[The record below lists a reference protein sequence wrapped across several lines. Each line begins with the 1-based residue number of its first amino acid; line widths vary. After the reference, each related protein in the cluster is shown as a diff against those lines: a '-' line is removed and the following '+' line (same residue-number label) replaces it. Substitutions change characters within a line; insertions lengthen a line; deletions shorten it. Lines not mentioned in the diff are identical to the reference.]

1 MKQKKEML
9 SLYLQTTYSDAMN
22 TSTPSTQGS
31 TPQKSPSS
39 AAGMGDDDVTPHV
52 LFTDEVVDL
61 ENNAATHPLQS
72 PSPPASVDIAT
83 PDAAAATS
91 TQQNRP
97 ALNTCDSNRGYRV
110 RRIFGVSESFAEE
123 GGNEHSLIRMMYE
136 SIFAYVLLGTWAWT
150 ICALITLIHLKGC
163 HDAFDDPT
171 GANAETFDDCNES
184 FTGSVACAHSIIFGL
199 LSAVVVHETGTSDD
213 TATHR
218 LSSIAKPLLERR
230 QKDAN
235 CLQRA
240 LFGMV
245 VSLPTVYVVSWTVL
259 GLFCFIFS
267 LSTSTGSSGP
277 LFYTGQTWLGISIKA
292 AYSFFGVSPKNSTTD
307 ANNGSPDEK
316 RREQQEVVDAEERL
330 GPFQMINVHA
340 TSSPANEGGNADAG
354 QS

>member
-1 MKQKKEML
+1 
-9 SLYLQTTYSDAMN
+9 MN

-52 LFTDEVVDL
+52 LFSEEVVDI
-61 ENNAATHPLQS
+61 ENATHPLQS

-83 PDAAAATS
+83 PDAAAASTS

-97 ALNTCDSNRGYRV
+97 VLNTGASKRGYRV
-110 RRIFGVSESFAEE
+110 RRVFGLSESFAE
-123 GGNEHSLIRMMYE
+123 GDGNEKSLIRMMYG

-150 ICALITLIHLKGC
+150 ICALITLIHIAGC
-163 HDAFDDPT
+163 ADAFDNPT
-171 GANAETFDDCNES
+171 EANAETFDLCNES
-184 FTGSVACAHSIIFGL
+184 FTGKVACAHSIIFGL
-199 LSAVVVHETGTSDD
+199 LSAVVVHETGTSDE

-218 LSSIAKPLLERR
+218 LSSIAKPLLERK

-267 LSTSTGSSGP
+267 LSTSDGSSGP
-277 LFYTGQTWLGISIKA
+277 LFYTGQAWLGISIKA
-292 AYSFFGVSPKNSTTD
+292 AYTFFGVSPNDSTTD
-307 ANNGSPDEK
+307 AYDGSPDEK
-316 RREQQEVVDAEERL
+316 RREQQEVDAEERL

-340 TSSPANEGGNADAG
+340 TSSPNDEGGNADAG

>member
-1 MKQKKEML
+1 
-9 SLYLQTTYSDAMN
+9 MN
-22 TSTPSTQGS
+22 TTTPSTQGS

-39 AAGMGDDDVTPHV
+39 AAGMGDDDVTPQV
-52 LFTDEVVDL
+52 LFTDKVVDI
-61 ENNAATHPLQS
+61 ENAATHPLQS

-83 PDAAAATS
+83 PDAQQLPALK
-91 TQQNRP
+91 QNRP

-110 RRIFGVSESFAEE
+110 RRVFGLSESFAE
-123 GGNEHSLIRMMYE
+123 GDGNEKSLIRMMYG

-163 HDAFDDPT
+163 DDAFENPSVSPSGD
-171 GANAETFDDCNES
+171 TFDECNEF

-199 LSAVVVHETGTSDD
+199 LSAVVIHETGTSDE

-259 GLFCFIFS
+259 GLFCFVFS
-267 LSTSTGSSGP
+267 LSMPDGASGP

-292 AYSFFGVSPKNSTTD
+292 AYSFFGVSPDDSTTD
-307 ANNGSPDEK
+307 ANDGSPDEK
-316 RREQQEVVDAEERL
+316 RREQQEVDAEERL
-330 GPFQMINVHA
+330 GPFQMINVECPCHFF
-340 TSSPANEGGNADAG
+340 TK
-354 QS
+354 